1 MATTPDAMERGR
13 LMNKQASLK
22 KGEPADS
29 AGDAIVMIGS
39 RIRELRTAKE
49 MKLQELA
56 AETGLSLSMLSLVER
71 GKTSPSISTLMVIC
85 SALGIH
91 MGDLLAPASRGPNHP
106 VAKMADQAV
115 FQTAE
120 GVKRRILRDD
130 RANGVEIAIN
140 EYAART
146 GSGPVPVHHEGHEYG
161 IVLEGELT
169 VELDGVEHKLK
180 AGDLI
185 SYSSSRDHRIWNYSG
200 RKAKALWVNLHR

>member
-1 MATTPDAMERGR
+1 MERGR
-13 LMNKQASLK
+13 LMNKEASLK

-39 RIRELRTAKE
+39 RIRELRTAKQ
-49 MKLQELA
+49 MKLQDLA
-56 AETGLSLSMLSLVER
+56 ARTGLSLSMLSLVER
-71 GKTSPSISTLMVIC
+71 GKTSPSIGTLIVIC
-85 SALGIH
+85 SALGVH
-91 MGDLLAPASRGPNHP
+91 MGDLLAPASRGQFHP
-106 VAKMADQAV
+106 VAKMADQAL

-169 VELDGVEHKLK
+169 IELDGVEHKLK

>member
-1 MATTPDAMERGR
+1 MAPAATATWTV
-13 LMNKQASLK
+13 MNKEASLR
-22 KGEPADS
+22 KGEPADL
-29 AGDAIVMIGS
+29 AGNAIIMIGG

-49 MKLQELA
+49 MKLQDLA
-56 AETGLSLSMLSLVER
+56 AQTGLSLSMLSLVER
-71 GKTSPSISTLMVIC
+71 GKTSPSIGTLIVIC

-91 MGDLLAPASRGPNHP
+91 MGDLLAPASRGRVHP

-169 VELDGVEHKLK
+169 IELDGVAHKLK

-185 SYSSSRDHRIWNYSG
+185 SYSSLRDHRIWNYSG